1 MWRVATSFFV
11 YKFINLFYNGQ
22 NKDMFGDSSIR
33 NRMRKRGIEYGKYS
47 KEKFRKDGE
56 IRVGICNR
64 GCDGVWST

>member
-1 MWRVATSFFV
+1 M

-22 NKDMFGDSSIR
+22 NKDMFWDYSIR
-33 NRMRKRGIEYGKYS
+33 NRRRKRGIEYGKYS

-56 IRVGICNR
+56 ICVGICNR